1 MNVSNHA
8 TFISVSPD
16 ALKCPNSE
24 WLLFEGSCYRPYG
37 ATNELTWAEAQDYCA
52 SQGGNLMSVGSGEE
66 SDAVLKHYVF
76 DTLSLTDLFWIG
88 LRRKEDAQGED
99 FEKDYEWVDGSL
111 NDYKHFVGKI

>member
-1 MNVSNHA
+1 MNVSNYA
-8 TFISVSPD
+8 TFIAVSPD